1 MTSQFL
7 AIFYLNEIDHFIK
20 EQLKCK
26 YLIRY
31 MDDILIL
38 DTDKDKLKYVWKVLK
53 EWFKDV
59 ELELNKKSNIYRLS
73 NKISFLGYTYKVCND
88 KLVIG

>member
-53 EWFKDV
+53 DRF
-59 ELELNKKSNIYRLS
+59 
-73 NKISFLGYTYKVCND
+73 
-88 KLVIG
+88 